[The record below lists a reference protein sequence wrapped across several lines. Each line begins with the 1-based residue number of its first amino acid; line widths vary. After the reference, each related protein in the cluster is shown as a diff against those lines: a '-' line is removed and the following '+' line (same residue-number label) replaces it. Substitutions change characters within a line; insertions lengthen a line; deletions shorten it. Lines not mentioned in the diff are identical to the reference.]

1 MNKKVILSSF
11 VGNAL
16 EFFDFTLCGVF
27 IMTLSSLFF
36 PTSDPKL
43 SVITGMFAFSAAF
56 YSRPFGALLFGYLG
70 DKYGRRKILST
81 TIFLMSLPTFII
93 GILPTYDQIGLFA
106 PIILII
112 CRLLQGLCAGGE
124 YNGAAIFALEHAQDK
139 KPGFISG
146 IISCSSV
153 VGILAATILGNL
165 FLYDD
170 APTWFWR
177 IPFICGAV
185 LGVVGCFLRRYTFET
200 SEFLEFKKI
209 NLSTAKEETSY
220 RNYISPFI
228 VSIATGALNGALS
241 YSLFGFFNIYMA
253 KFVGFHALKGL
264 WCNLTGLLSFAL
276 FCVIFGILSDYFGKH
291 KLIRSA
297 FLLSFILA
305 LPTFFLL
312 NQPYVISVLLG
323 QVLFGLI
330 CGSFVGPTHHFLHS
344 LFPVKIRYKGVALF
358 CIGITLTGGTTAIF
372 LTYLI
377 IKTQNLYAPAF
388 LLMTYAL
395 LFKTSLWLLPQEKQP

>member
-27 IMTLSSLFF
+27 IMTLSCLFF
-36 PTSDPKL
+36 PTSNPKL
-43 SVITGMFAFSAAF
+43 SILAGMFAFSAAF

-70 DKYGRRKILST
+70 DKYGRRKVLST
-81 TIFLMSLPTFII
+81 TVFLMGIPTFII
-93 GILPTYDQIGLFA
+93 GILPSYDQIGIFA

-124 YNGAAIFALEHAQDK
+124 YNGAAIFALEHAQGK
-139 KPGFISG
+139 NPGLISG

-153 VGILAATILGNL
+153 VGILTATIFGSL
-165 FLYDD
+165 FLYDG

-177 IPFICGAV
+177 IPFICGAFISI
-185 LGVVGCFLRRYTFET
+185 VGYFLRRYTFET
-200 SEFLEFKKI
+200 TEFSQLKKG
-209 NLSTAKEETSY
+209 NHSPNKDTTSY
-220 RNYISPFI
+220 RKYISPFI
-228 VSIATGALNGALS
+228 VSITVGALNGALC

-253 KFVGFHALKGL
+253 KFVGFHTLKGI
-264 WCNLTGLLSFAL
+264 WSNLTGIISFAL
-276 FCVIFGILSDYFGKH
+276 CCVIFGLLSDYFGKR
-291 KLIRSA
+291 KLIKSA
-297 FLLSFILA
+297 FLLSFTLA

-312 NQPYVISVLLG
+312 NQPNIISVLFG

-344 LFPVKIRYKGVALF
+344 LFPVAMRYKGIAFGF
-358 CIGITLTGGTTAIF
+358 CIGITLTGGTTAMF
-372 LTYLI
+372 LTYI
-377 IKTQNLYAPAF
+377 IMKTQNLYAPAF
-388 LLMTYAL
+388 LIMTYAL
-395 LFKTSLWLLPQEKQP
+395 LFKTSLWLLPQEK